1 MTVTDIQTSLK
12 WIERGF
18 IADDTVDPSDVPRVS
33 REVSLGASL
42 GRVEAVARLHAD
54 KVAVTDGRTSLT
66 YAGLLDRSR
75 GLAADIVAGTHPGA
89 VVASLLHNGPAGI
102 CAVMATGA
110 AGVTYVPIDAGHPPE
125 RQSALFREAFA
136 DAVIVEKGVEIDRT
150 VLPPATRTIELDL
163 SLARVL
169 SSFDERPAG
178 NGPRIV
184 MFTSGSTGRP
194 KGLAYDWSQTNA
206 LDDYVTRYNFTADDV
221 FVSLASLSQTGIGD
235 VVALMVGATLHIVDM
250 KRLGLGQ
257 ALRRIEQA
265 GITYLSFVPSVLRTL
280 MAVPGIERALGR
292 LRILSLHGERILA
305 SDIKLFRE
313 KLPKDCKIN
322 ITYGSTEAG
331 GVFSWIVRDEAIE
344 GAVAPIGYIVSGK
357 QVALVLE
364 DGSNAA
370 PGAVGELLVRGP
382 TAMGSWQQGKVGLA
396 RFLPDP
402 ADPTSKIYAT
412 GDLVRQRSDQLFE
425 FVGRKDRQV
434 KIKGLWVDLGEV
446 ENALRNGDNVA
457 DAVAVVRSK
466 PGQADA
472 IVAFVTRMDPG
483 LDIDLPALRR
493 GVIAETAEHMVPSD
507 IRPLESI
514 PRLANYKP
522 DLQALDRLCG

>member
-1 MTVTDIQTSLK
+1 
-12 WIERGF
+12 
-18 IADDTVDPSDVPRVS
+18 
-33 REVSLGASL
+33 
-42 GRVEAVARLHAD
+42 
-54 KVAVTDGRTSLT
+54 LT
-66 YAGLLDRSR
+66 YAELLDRSY
-75 GLAADIVAGTHPGA
+75 GLAADIVATTHSGA
-89 VVASLLHNGPAGI
+89 VVASLVHNGPAGI
-102 CAVMATGA
+102 CAVLATGA

-125 RQSALFREAFA
+125 RQLALFREACA
-136 DAVIVEKGVEIDRT
+136 DAVIVEKGVDIDRT
-150 VLPPATRTIELDL
+150 TLPPSIRTIELDL
-163 SLARVL
+163 SIARNLAG
-169 SSFDERPAG
+169 FDERPAG
-178 NGPRIV
+178 NGPRVV

-194 KGLAYDWSQTNA
+194 KGLAYDWSQVSA
-206 LDDYVTRYNFTADDV
+206 LDDYVTRYNFNADDV

-235 VVALMVGATLHIVDM
+235 IVALMVGATLHIVDM

-280 MAVPGIERALGR
+280 MVIPGIEKTFGT

-313 KLPKDCKIN
+313 KLPTDCKIN

-364 DGSNAA
+364 DGSSA
-370 PGAVGELLVRGP
+370 PTGAVGELLVRGP

-457 DAVAVVRSK
+457 DAVAIVKSR
-466 PGQADA
+466 PGQADG
-472 IVAFVTRMDPG
+472 IVAFVTCIEPDLG
-483 LDIDLPALRR
+483 IDVPALRR
-493 GVIAETAEHMVPSD
+493 GVTAETAEHMVPSE
-507 IRPLESI
+507 IRLLPSI
-514 PRLANYKP
+514 PRLANYKA
-522 DLQALDRLCG
+522 DLQALDCLCA